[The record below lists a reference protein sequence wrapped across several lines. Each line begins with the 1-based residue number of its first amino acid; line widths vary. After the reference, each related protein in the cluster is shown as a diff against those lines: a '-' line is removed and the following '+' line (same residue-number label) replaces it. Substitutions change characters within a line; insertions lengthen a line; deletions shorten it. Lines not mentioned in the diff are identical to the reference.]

1 MSLFKA
7 DVDYFIVDKVS
18 RLDGMNNGT
27 AITSHYRRESLLHQ
41 QLVAYQVITG
51 WHLNINQANEVICH
65 QWPQRYEV
73 LGWCNMNKQ
82 CII

>member
-1 MSLFKA
+1 MSLCKA

-27 AITSHYRRESLLHQ
+27 AITSHYGRESLLHK

-51 WHLNINQANEVICH
+51 WHLYKSSEWGNLPSVAPAIRSIG
-65 QWPQRYEV
+65 
-73 LGWCNMNKQ
+73 LM
-82 CII
+82 